1 MLATRVVL
9 YSSIM
14 FESGRNRQISGV
26 ARVLRRLGLG
36 GLAAALLGDAGPLP
50 FLGAQA
56 LYFAAP
62 VLGAFSASGQVEH
75 LAALLEDPESVQA
88 LARELKQPEAA

>member
-9 YSSIM
+9 YSFIM

-62 VLGAFSASGQVEH
+62 MLGAFSASGQVER
-75 LAALLEDPESVQA
+75 LAAVLEDPESLKTLVS
-88 LARELKQPEAA
+88 ELKRPEAA